1 MKTLEMLEAEFEAA
15 LRRHRA
21 MYQSSRWASSRITE
35 EQLREAKASADAA
48 GKAYG
53 EARRREEAS
62 A

>member
-21 MYQSSRWASSRITE
+21 MYQSSRWVGSPITA
-35 EQLREAKASADAA
+35 EQLRAAKAEAA
-48 GKAYG
+48 RAGEAYG
-53 EARRREEAS
+53 EARRHEEAS